1 VILTGT
7 PEGVGMGR
15 TPKRWLNPGDV
26 CEIDIEGIGILKN
39 ACISEVVA

>member
-15 TPKRWLNPGDV
+15 TPNRYLKAGDHVTITVERIGCLTNPV
-26 CEIDIEGIGILKN
+26 IE
-39 ACISEVVA
+39 ET